1 MTLVSGGSCKKLSYI
16 MVFIG
21 GIFIGWMFI
30 RWIVKKIPGSRKIC
44 KEMFVYI
51 PMGILTYM
59 TISAYVFFNYFTA
72 IFLVVVSS
80 VEPQQV
86 LNFHF

>member
-1 MTLVSGGSCKKLSYI
+1 

-21 GIFIGWMFI
+21 WIFI
-30 RWIVKKIPGSRKIC
+30 RWILGGFVENIPGSRKIC

-51 PMGILTYM
+51 PMGILTYI